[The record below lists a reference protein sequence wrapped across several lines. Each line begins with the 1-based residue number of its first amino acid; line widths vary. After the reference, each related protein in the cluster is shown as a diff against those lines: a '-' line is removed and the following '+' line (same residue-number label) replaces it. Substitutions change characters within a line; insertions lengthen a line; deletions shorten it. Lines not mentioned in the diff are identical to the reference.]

1 MTQLPFRSATEL
13 AAAVRAKEISSIE
26 LLDCYLGRIEE
37 FNPGLGAVVTLD
49 ADRARR
55 EAAEADRR
63 LARGAET
70 GPLHGLPVTVKDC
83 LETAG
88 LRTTCGAPELAGYVP
103 EQDAE
108 AVGRLRGAG
117 AIVMGK
123 TNLPMWASDCQS
135 YNELVRDHQ
144 QPLGCR
150 ADPGRLLGRCGGR
163 GGGRAVRPGAGQ

>member
-13 AAAVRAKEISSIE
+13 AAAVRAREISSVE

-49 ADRARR
+49 ADRALR

-63 LARGAET
+63 LARGAAT

-103 EQDAE
+103 EHDAE
-108 AVGRLRGAG
+108 AVGRLRSAG
-117 AIVMGK
+117 AIIMGK
-123 TNLPMWASDCQS
+123 TNLPAWAVGLPVLQRA
-135 YNELVRDHQ
+135 VRDHE
-144 QPLGCR
+144 QPLGYR
-150 ADPGRLLGRCGGR
+150 TDPGRLLRRCGGC
-163 GGGRAVRPGAGQ
+163 GGGWAVRPGAGQ